1 MIEEILHKAQA
12 NNILEKN
19 EIIQL
24 LNEKFA
30 INHPLFTIADKIREK
45 YVGDEVHFRGLVE
58 FSNYCKQNCH
68 YCGLRKDNKNIRRYR
83 LNENEIIDLVKNASE
98 QGYKTIVLQSGEDL
112 YYNVEKMT
120 YIISEIKKFD
130 VALTLSVG
138 EKTYEEYEEY
148 KKAGTDRFL
157 LRIET
162 TDKNLYENLDPE
174 MNWNNR
180 IKCLQDLK
188 KLDFEVG
195 TGCLIGLPE
204 QTIESLA
211 DDILFFKKINA
222 DMIGIGPFVPNKDT
236 PLSYLEKDNNN
247 FELAIKVMAI
257 TRLLLPDINIPATTA
272 MATLNKD
279 GYKIALQSGANVI
292 MPNITPDKYSKLYE
306 IYPDKNSIDKSP
318 AETLKN
324 ALSIIKSINRKV
336 SKDYGNRGSNLI
348 KKEKK

>member
-1 MIEEILHKAQA
+1 MIEVILKKAQRTHS
-12 NNILEKN
+12 LEKN

-24 LNEKFA
+24 LKEPFY
-30 INHPLFTIADKIREK
+30 INCPLFCAADKVRK
-45 YVGDEVHFRGLVE
+45 NYVGDDIHLRGLIE

-68 YCGLRKDNKNIRRYR
+68 YCGLRKDNKNIKRYR
-83 LNENEIIDLVKNASE
+83 LTEKEIINVAKNASE

-112 YYNVEKMT
+112 YYNVEKMI

-130 VALTLSVG
+130 VALTLSIG
-138 EKTYEEYEEY
+138 EKTYDEYEVY
-148 KKAGTDRFL
+148 KKAGADRFL

-162 TDKNLYENLDPE
+162 TDENLYENLDPE

-180 IKCLQDLK
+180 IKCLTDLK
-188 KLDFEVG
+188 KLNFEVG
-195 TGCLIGLPE
+195 TGCLVGLPD
-204 QTIESLA
+204 QTLESLA

-222 DMIGIGPFVPNKDT
+222 DMIGIGPFLPNKDT
-236 PLSYLEKDNNN
+236 PLGHLEKDNNN

-272 MATLNKD
+272 MATFNKD

-306 IYPDKNSIDKSP
+306 IYPEKFSVDETPEK
-318 AETLKN
+318 TLKTT
-324 ALSIIKSINRKV
+324 LDIIQNIDRTV
-336 SKDYGNRGSNLI
+336 SKDYGCRKTNIRN
-348 KKEKK
+348 